1 MQNIARGPRS
11 TARAAIDLLFRPGFF
26 ASLSNP
32 FLLHHLPQPPV
43 LPDTWLVCQNAY
55 K

>member
-11 TARAAIDLLFRPGFF
+11 TARAVIDLLFRPGFF

-32 FLLHHLPQPPV
+32 FLLPPPPTPV
-43 LPDTWLVCQNAY
+43 LPDTWLVCKNAY